1 MTNDIPALAADPGT
15 PGDPLLPG
23 RDPGPVRFSSRWRS
37 AVSSHRHPRCAPR
50 LAGEPALP
58 IVSGHEDVGPVVRVL
73 GRRRLREARRGRVP
87 GPSDDRSIVG
97 TREDPTQVFSLL
109 ALAHGSKVI
118 PSVCQRPFASGDG
131 PSNMET

>member
-1 MTNDIPALAADPGT
+1 MWA
-15 PGDPLLPG
+15 
-23 RDPGPVRFSSRWRS
+23 RS
-37 AVSSHRHPRCAPR
+37 CGYSVDGGFAKYAV
-50 LAGEPALP
+50 AGFQ
-58 IVSGHEDVGPVVRVL
+58 G
-73 GRRRLREARRGRVP
+73 LRMIG
-87 GPSDDRSIVG
+87 SIVG